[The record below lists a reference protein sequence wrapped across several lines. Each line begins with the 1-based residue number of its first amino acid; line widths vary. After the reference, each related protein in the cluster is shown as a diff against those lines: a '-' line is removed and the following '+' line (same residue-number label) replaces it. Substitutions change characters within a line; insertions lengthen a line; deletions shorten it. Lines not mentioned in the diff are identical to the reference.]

1 MQDQLLT
8 YALEHF
14 GSKPEYLF
22 ASSPDTCI
30 LRHAGNR
37 KWYAIFM
44 DVPAKKFGVTGDA
57 GGAGDAARA
66 DAASGAGSASKAG
79 GANGASSAGDELI
92 SVMNVKVD
100 PDDSP
105 ALCMQADIFPGYHM
119 NKKHWISILL
129 DRSVPLP
136 LIEELLEKS
145 FELTA

>member
-1 MQDQLLT
+1 M
-8 YALEHF
+8 EHF

-44 DVPAKKFGVTGDA
+44 DVPAKKFDVVG
-57 GGAGDAARA
+57 
-66 DAASGAGSASKAG
+66 K
-79 GANGASSAGDELI
+79 AGDELL

>member
-1 MQDQLLT
+1 MRDQLLT

-44 DVPAKKFGVTGDA
+44 DVPAKKFGVTGE
-57 GGAGDAARA
+57 
-66 DAASGAGSASKAG
+66 AG
-79 GANGASSAGDELI
+79 GANGVSDTGDMGSASVGDELI

-136 LIEELLEKS
+136 LIEDLLEAS

>member
-1 MQDQLLT
+1 MRDQLLT

-44 DVPAKKFGVTGDA
+44 DVPAKKFGVTGEADSA
-57 GGAGDAARA
+57 GGASEVGG
-66 DAASGAGSASKAG
+66 ASGASGVSDTGNAGSA
-79 GANGASSAGDELI
+79 SAGDELI

-136 LIEELLEKS
+136 LIEELLEAS

>member
-1 MQDQLLT
+1 MNMRNQLLT

-30 LRHAGNR
+30 LRHADNR

-44 DVPAKKFGVTGDA
+44 NVPAKNFGVTGEA
-57 GGAGDAARA
+57 GNANGVSG
-66 DAASGAGSASKAG
+66 ASGVSDTGNAGSA
-79 GANGASSAGDELI
+79 SAGDELL

-136 LIEELLEKS
+136 LIEELLEAS